1 MANQKPVEEVRIGR
15 VKATIWRNGTDEQPR
30 HNVTFSRLYKE
41 GDRMEEYA
49 ELRAQRFVGACESG
63 RSSAHAHLPASGR
76 SRTPGGSSRRVLAGK
91 PAPGRGGAACFAA
104 LPPSF
109 SFPVLDESPRLLPGE
124 LPAVPDFSPNS
135 RAVQIAIARLPFPAA
150 GLSRRKASARTL
162 CSPSASVTGPC
173 LCRPCPSP
181 ARAALFLLSGLLV
194 FPLSCEGKTHQT
206 IPVRRKHTMAN
217 STFNRE
223 TNWRIITS

>member
-1 MANQKPVEEVRIGR
+1 
-15 VKATIWRNGTDEQPR
+15 
-30 HNVTFSRLYKE
+30 
-41 GDRMEEYA
+41 MEEYA
-49 ELRAQRFVGACESG
+49 ELRAQRLVGACKSG
-63 RSSAHAHLPASGR
+63 RPSPHAHLRASGR
-76 SRTPGGSSRRVLAGK
+76 SGTPGAAGKRVLAGNR
-91 PAPGRGGAACFAA
+91 ARARRSRSLRRAC
-104 LPPSF
+104 SF

-124 LPAVPDFSPNS
+124 LPAVPDLSPNS

-173 LCRPCPSP
+173 
-181 ARAALFLLSGLLV
+181 
-194 FPLSCEGKTHQT
+194 PLSALPVTGAGGAVPPALVCWFSLCLVKGKHIRPFQT
-206 IPVRRKHTMAN
+206 RRKHTMAH

>member
-1 MANQKPVEEVRIGR
+1 
-15 VKATIWRNGTDEQPR
+15 
-30 HNVTFSRLYKE
+30 
-41 GDRMEEYA
+41 MEEYA
-49 ELRAQRFVGACESG
+49 ELRAQRLVGACKSG
-63 RSSAHAHLPASGR
+63 RSSPHAPLPASGR
-76 SRTPGGSSRRVLAGK
+76 SRTPGGAGGRVLAGNR
-91 PAPGRGGAACFAA
+91 ARARRSRSLRRAC
-104 LPPSF
+104 SF

-124 LPAVPDFSPNS
+124 LPAVPDLSPNS
-135 RAVQIAIARLPFPAA
+135 RAVQIAMARLPFPAA
-150 GLSRRKASARTL
+150 DLSRRKASARTL

-206 IPVRRKHTMAN
+206 ISERNKHTMTN

-223 TNWRIITS
+223 TNWRTIRS